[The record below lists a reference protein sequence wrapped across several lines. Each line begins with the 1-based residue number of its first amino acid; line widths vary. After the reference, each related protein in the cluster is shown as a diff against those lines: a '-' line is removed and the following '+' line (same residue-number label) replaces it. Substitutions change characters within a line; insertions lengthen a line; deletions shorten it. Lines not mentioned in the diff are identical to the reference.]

1 MQTKLDLISD
11 IARKEGG
18 RRINNV
24 ACLLNEANLE
34 ECFGQLKKGKAAGVD
49 GVTLE
54 EYESSLDENLRG
66 LVGRMKRQTY
76 KPQPVRRT
84 YIPKANG
91 KMRPLGIPAIEDKI
105 VQKGMTRIL
114 EAVYEVD
121 FLDCSYGFRP
131 NRGCHQALNRLDKII
146 MTQPIN
152 HIIDADIKGFFDHVD
167 HGWMVKFLEH
177 RISDPNFIRL
187 VSRFL
192 RNGYMEE
199 GKVYNAGEGTP
210 QGGVISPVLA
220 NIYLH
225 YVLDLWV
232 ERVVKTR
239 CRGVVE
245 MVRYADDF
253 VICVQYK
260 DEAEG
265 ILRDMKER
273 LAKFSLELAE
283 DKTRRIEFGR
293 YAKQN
298 AEAKG
303 EKPATFDFL
312 GFTHFIDRTRVGKYK
327 LGRKTDR
334 KKLTA
339 KLKALNEWLKVI
351 RNLIPLREI
360 WRILKA
366 KLAGHF
372 RYYGVSGNFRGIKV
386 YWQEAVRLTMKW
398 LNRRSQKTS
407 FNWKTFARYMERY
420 PLPKPTIHHNFYDL
434 KPVFVNATE
443 EPYVGKLQVRFC
455 EGYGIS
461 HNAKAKGEC

>member
-1 MQTKLDLISD
+1 MQTELDHISD
-11 IARKEGG
+11 KAKRDGSC
-18 RRINNV
+18 RITNV
-24 ACLLNEANLE
+24 AYLLNEENLK
-34 ECFGQLKKGKAAGVD
+34 ECFGQLKKGKAAGTD

-54 EYESSLDENLRG
+54 EYGQNLGENLRG
-66 LVGRMKRQTY
+66 LVERMKRQAY
-76 KPQPVRRT
+76 KPQPVRRS

-114 EAVYEVD
+114 EAVYEAD
-121 FLDCSYGFRP
+121 FQDCSYGFRP

-167 HGWMVKFLEH
+167 HGWLVEFLEH
-177 RISDPNFIRL
+177 RISDPNFLRL

-199 GKVYNAGEGTP
+199 GKVFNVEEGTP

-232 ERVVKTR
+232 ERVVKAG

-260 DEAEG
+260 DEAES
-265 ILRDMKER
+265 ILKELKER

-283 DKTRRIEFGR
+283 DKTRCIAFGR
-293 YAKQN
+293 FAKQN

-303 EKPATFDFL
+303 VKPAAFDFL
-312 GFTHFIDRTRVGKYK
+312 GFTHFIDRTRTGRYK

-339 KLKALNEWLKVI
+339 KLKALNEWLKGV
-351 RNLIPLREI
+351 RNLIPMREI
-360 WRILKA
+360 WKTLKA

-372 RYYGVSGNFRGIKV
+372 RFYGVSGNFRGIRG
-386 YWQEAVRLTMKW
+386 YWMEARRLAMKW
-398 LNRRSQKTS
+398 LNRRSQKKS
-407 FNWKTFARYMERY
+407 FNLKTFARYMERY
-420 PLPKPTIHHNFYDL
+420 PLPKPKIHHNFYDL
-434 KPVFVNATE
+434 KAVFVNATE
-443 EPYVGKLQVRFC
+443 EPYVGKPQVRFC
-455 EGYGIS
+455 EG
-461 HNAKAKGEC
+461 H